1 MCHPAGSSDE
11 ETCYTGIFIEHIP
24 KNIMAQPIAQPKS
37 FTAQQYGLTTA
48 EVEER
53 IQRGE
58 SNDYKARVGRTY
70 WDIFRDNVLNLFNIV
85 LFTLLII
92 VFLLQDYATVF
103 FAGISVVSNTF
114 LGMIQEMDAKR
125 RLDQLA
131 TLSKQN
137 IIVWRDGL
145 RQSLPM
151 EAVVKDDVLELQ
163 PGDKAVVDGVVIRSD
178 SLEMDESLLTGESD
192 AVFKEEGKEIL
203 SGSFCIA
210 GTASYRA
217 TRVGRESSINQLS
230 EIAKTYKITKTP
242 TQKRLDIIVEVSVVM
257 MFIFVPLLFLR
268 DFLVTDPSLPFLAAM
283 RNAVVFVT
291 TLVPQGLVLTAL
303 LSLTIGAVRISQQ
316 ETLVQKVNAVESL
329 ANATVLCFDK
339 TGTLTRN
346 QLVVQEIVPIRDA
359 ANADI
364 EQKLANYLHNL
375 AHRNKTANAIMHYV
389 DDLASAEELEKV
401 REISFSSG
409 RKWGAVIFED
419 TVLLLGAPERL
430 LPEGDSSLETA
441 GEYNEQGMRVLA
453 FAQMDSEPADGQ
465 VAGVA
470 QPLALII
477 LHDQVRDDIQ
487 ETLQAFRE
495 ENIKLKVISGDNLE
509 TVRAIAAQ
517 AGMDTEYAYT
527 GHELDDMADSELES
541 VVTQASVFA
550 RIEPHTK
557 SRIVKALQ
565 ERGEYVAMV
574 GDGVNDVPAL
584 KEANLAIVMNDGTQI
599 SKDVADIVLLN
610 NAMSTLPRG
619 FREGRETT
627 QTIHG
632 TTKLF
637 MMRGVYNVLFFIFVM
652 FMALPFP
659 ITPVQISWATFAS
672 INMPAGL
679 IALGV
684 IRPKYMK
691 NFRDDVLDPIVT
703 GGLIGAILLTVLYVI
718 AYLGTDHDLGIARS
732 AVTLFNALF
741 NAYIVMILQG
751 VDFLRPRSFLENW
764 RTVTIMI
771 IAVTL
776 SVWAMHILPGLF
788 EYTPITFTEYPWIP
802 ILLSALL
809 GLGMLMY
816 GIGIK
821 NRYILA
827 RVWSLFERDTREMP
841 EAQSSQ
847 PPH

>member
-1 MCHPAGSSDE
+1 
-11 ETCYTGIFIEHIP
+11 
-24 KNIMAQPIAQPKS
+24 MAQSTAEQPKTES
-37 FTAQQYGLTTA
+37 TAQFGLTTA
-48 EVEER
+48 EVKER

-58 SNDYKARVGRTY
+58 TNDYKARVGRTY

-92 VFLLQDYATVF
+92 VFFLQDYATVF

-114 LGMIQEMDAKR
+114 IGMIQEMNAKR

-131 TLSKQN
+131 TLSRQQV
-137 IIVWRDGL
+137 IVWRDGV
-145 RQSLPM
+145 RQSLNM
-151 EAVVKDDVLELQ
+151 EEVVKDDVFELQ
-163 PGDKAVVDGVVIRSD
+163 PGDKAVVDGMVIRSD

-192 AVFKEEGKEIL
+192 AVYKETDAEIL

-210 GTASYRA
+210 GTASVRA
-217 TRVGRESSINQLS
+217 TRVGQESNINQLS
-230 EIAKTYKITKTP
+230 EIAKTYKVTKTP
-242 TQKRLDIIVEVSVVM
+242 TQKRLDIIVEISVVL
-257 MFIFVPLLFLR
+257 MFIFVPLLFVR
-268 DFLVTDPSLPFLAAM
+268 DFLVSDPSLPFLAAM

-346 QLVVQEIVPIRDA
+346 QLQVDEILPLNDAGRDE
-359 ANADI
+359 I
-364 EQKLANYLHNL
+364 LQQLANYLHNL
-375 AHRNKTANAIMHYV
+375 AHRNKTANAIQRYV
-389 DDLASAEELEKV
+389 DQHAQPQALFKK

-409 RKWGAVIFED
+409 RKWGAVIFQE

-430 LPEGDSSLETA
+430 LREDDPALETA
-441 GEYNEQGMRVLA
+441 AQHNAQGMRVLA
-453 FAQMDSEPADGQ
+453 FAQADSAPENGD
-465 VAGVA
+465 VAA
-470 QPLALII
+470 QANPLALII
-477 LHDQVRDDIQ
+477 LNDQVREDIQ
-487 ETLQAFRE
+487 ETLQAFRD

-509 TVRAIAAQ
+509 TVRAVAAA
-517 AGMDTEYAYT
+517 AGMETDTAYT
-527 GHELDDMADSELES
+527 GGELDSMADSELES
-541 VVTQASVFA
+541 AVTQASVFA

-557 SRIVKALQ
+557 SRIVRALQ
-565 ERGEYVAMV
+565 DRGEYVAMV

-610 NAMSTLPRG
+610 NALSTLPRG
-619 FREGRETT
+619 FREGTETT

-684 IRPKYMK
+684 FRPKFMQ

-703 GGLIGAILLTVLYVI
+703 GGLVGAVLLTVLYGIV
-718 AYLGTDHDLGIARS
+718 YLGTERDLEQARS

-741 NAYIVMILQG
+741 NAFIVMILVG
-751 VDFLRPRSFLENW
+751 VDFMRPRSFLEHW
-764 RTVTIMI
+764 RTVTVMI
-771 IAVTL
+771 VAVTL

-788 EYTPITFTEYPWIP
+788 EFTPLPFATVPWISV
-802 ILLSALL
+802 LLATLL

-816 GIGIK
+816 SIGIK
-821 NRYILA
+821 NRYLLM
-827 RVWSLFERDTREMP
+827 RLWSLFEQEGEQR
-841 EAQSSQ
+841 AQTEQ
-847 PPH
+847 EE